1 VRVLVTGGAGFV
13 GSHVADALLAAGHE
27 VAVLDNLSTG
37 KRGNVPALARTYE
50 VDLEHADATLAALLD
65 FRPEV
70 VSHHAAQASVSV
82 SMRDPAGDARVNVL
96 GGLHLLQAC
105 VDPRVAVSRVVFAG
119 TGGGVYGE
127 VPEGT
132 LAAEDASTW
141 PKSPYAIHKL
151 AFEQLLAVY
160 ARERGF
166 AQQTLRYANVY
177 GKRQDPEGEA
187 GVLAIFVAAA
197 RAGRPLF
204 VNARRS
210 VGDEGCVRDYV
221 HVRDV
226 ARANVLAVEGAI
238 AETCLNLGTSV
249 GTTTLALARAVM
261 RAVGREL
268 PIEHLPPRPGD
279 VERSVLD
286 AARARRYLGTF
297 TELDSGLVELVS
309 ESAGGPD
316 AGHSGSHGGG

>member
-1 VRVLVTGGAGFV
+1 VRVLVTGGAGFI

-37 KRGNVPALARTYE
+37 KRVNVPTPARFYE
-50 VDLEHADATLAALLD
+50 LDLEHADATLAALCD

-82 SMRDPAGDARVNVL
+82 SMRDPVRDARINVL
-96 GGLHLLQAC
+96 GGLNLLQAC
-105 VDPRVAVSRVVFAG
+105 ADSRVAVSRVVFAG

-132 LAAEDASTW
+132 LAAEDASTR

-151 AFEQLLAVY
+151 AFEQLLAMF

-177 GKRQDPEGEA
+177 GRRQDPEGEA
-187 GVLAIFVAAA
+187 GVLAIFVAAVQEA
-197 RAGRPLF
+197 RPLL

-210 VGDEGCVRDYV
+210 TGDEGCVRDYV
-221 HVRDV
+221 DVRDV

-238 AETCLNLGTSV
+238 TEACLNLGTSV
-249 GTTTLALARAVM
+249 GTTTLALAQAVM
-261 RAVGREL
+261 RAIGREV
-268 PIEHLPPRPGD
+268 PIEYRPPRPGD

-286 AARARRYLGTF
+286 AGRAKRYLGAF
-297 TELDSGLVELVS
+297 TALDAGLRELVS

-316 AGHSGSHGGG
+316 AGHSGSHRGG